1 MVVCESE
8 LNEGRT
14 KMNIV
19 NMDENIAKSITS
31 TLHKVGGNLNVS
43 EELMK
48 ILVILSLIH
57 I

>member
-48 ILVILSLIH
+48 ILVISMVFY
-57 I
+57 